1 MAYKNLV
8 IDICRKLGF
17 YPTKLISKKQTFEL
31 NQLLRPIDNGVD
43 LIRIG
48 PSGDG
53 GYLLPNDFGKSEICF
68 SPGVSNN
75 WGFEKDLYEKTGISS
90 VMYDGAVNAPADLTE
105 NHKFIKKFIG
115 SSTYNDYISITD
127 ILSTELKEHKNII
140 GQIDIEG
147 FEYDLFSTI
156 SIQDLARFNIIVC
169 EFHECERWIQSRYY
183 SEIILPI
190 LTKIFSVFDLVHY
203 HPNTVGG
210 VFNYKGITMPKVIEL
225 TFHRKNN
232 FKTTTK
238 FRKLPHPLDSDNS
251 INF

>member
-1 MAYKNLV
+1 MTYKNLV
-8 IDICRKLGF
+8 IDICRNLGF
-17 YPTKLISKKQTFEL
+17 YPTKLINKKQTFDL
-31 NQLLRPIDNGVD
+31 IQLLRPSDNGVE

-48 PSGDG
+48 PTGDG

-90 VMYDGAVNAPADLTE
+90 VMYDGSVNAPAGLTE

-115 SSTYNDYISITD
+115 SSTYDDYISITD
-127 ILSTELKEHKNII
+127 ILSTELKEYKNII

-147 FEYDLFSTI
+147 FEYDLLSTI
-156 SIQDLARFNIIVC
+156 SIRDLAKFNIIVC

-183 SEIILPI
+183 SEIILPMF
-190 LTKIFSVFDLVHY
+190 TKIFSMFDLVHY

-210 VFNYKGITMPKVIEL
+210 KFKYKGNTMAKVVEL

-232 FKTTTK
+232 IKATTK
-238 FRKLPHPLDSDNS
+238 FRELPHPLDYDNS
-251 INF
+251 INL